1 MAAFVLTQV
10 LPITN
15 FTLTNSLNGQ
25 FTHYI
30 STIMPTVVRQDLDN
44 SSAILTVTVTREE
57 LKPKLDAELKRFRQR
72 TPIKGFRAGQVP
84 MDYVRKLYGA
94 SIFGDTLN
102 DLLAD
107 KLYGYLRDA
116 KLDVLGQPLPSE
128 DQEKFSFKISDPD
141 PEYSVKY
148 EVGFVPSFELKGLD
162 KTVPFERLTISNLD
176 HLAETDLQ
184 YARNRMG
191 ERLQVED
198 TILEND
204 MVRIASRE
212 LDGDTPKE
220 GGLETDITVL
230 VKTITDDAVRNQ
242 LLTLKKGD
250 TLRFNARTLE
260 NYPKEEAYRKY
271 ILSLDPADDRVV
283 GEWFD
288 GTIEEVTRIEEAELD
303 EEFYKNYFGNDAI
316 TTQEAAIEEVKKGIS
331 GFYDI
336 RSNALLMR
344 SFQERL
350 MAENQVDLPEKF
362 LKRWLKVTNQGK
374 LSEEAIEQE
383 YPAFVE
389 NLRWTIIRDDI
400 KAKLGA
406 EVTEEDVKAAFADK
420 VRGYFGVAIPE
431 SLIESS
437 VERLM
442 QNEKDVDDTRR
453 DLETDKIFKVIR
465 DQVSVVDK
473 AIHSDEFHKIIE
485 AVSAKAK
492 AEQDVD
498 ASLRASLEEE

>member
-1 MAAFVLTQV
+1 
-10 LPITN
+10 
-15 FTLTNSLNGQ
+15 
-25 FTHYI
+25 
-30 STIMPTVVRQDLDN
+30 MPTVVRQDLDN

-212 LDGDTPKE
+212 LDGDAPKE

-230 VKTITDDAVRNQ
+230 VKTITDDAVRDQ

-250 TLRFNARTLE
+250 
-260 NYPKEEAYRKY
+260 
-271 ILSLDPADDRVV
+271 I
-283 GEWFD
+283 
-288 GTIEEVTRIEEAELD
+288 
-303 EEFYKNYFGNDAI
+303 
-316 TTQEAAIEEVKKGIS
+316 
-331 GFYDI
+331 
-336 RSNALLMR
+336 
-344 SFQERL
+344 
-350 MAENQVDLPEKF
+350 
-362 LKRWLKVTNQGK
+362 
-374 LSEEAIEQE
+374 
-383 YPAFVE
+383 
-389 NLRWTIIRDDI
+389 
-400 KAKLGA
+400 
-406 EVTEEDVKAAFADK
+406 AAFQCA
-420 VRGYFGVAIPE
+420 Y
-431 SLIESS
+431 
-437 VERLM
+437 
-442 QNEKDVDDTRR
+442 TRKTTKKKA
-453 DLETDKIFKVIR
+453 LP
-465 DQVSVVDK
+465 QVYP
-473 AIHSDEFHKIIE
+473 
-485 AVSAKAK
+485 
-492 AEQDVD
+492 
-498 ASLRASLEEE
+498 